1 MTEDTKRHALDIIA
15 QLSVQRVEIEKLASE
30 AMQDY
35 SDAVEVDDMDARK
48 KAFREAECYVAAS
61 MAIGRAITELEKV
74 KEGKYD

>member
-1 MTEDTKRHALDIIA
+1 MTDITGTILELDA
-15 QLSVQRVEIEKLASE
+15 QRDEIEALANE

-35 SDAVEVDDMDARK
+35 SDAVEIDDMDDRK

>member
-1 MTEDTKRHALDIIA
+1 MTDISGTILELDA
-15 QLSVQRVEIEKLASE
+15 QRDEIE

-35 SDAVEVDDMDARK
+35 SDAVEIDDMDARK

-61 MAIGRAITELEKV
+61 IAVGRAITELKKV

>member
-1 MTEDTKRHALDIIA
+1 MTDITGTILELDA
-15 QLSVQRVEIEKLASE
+15 QRDEIEALANE
-30 AMQDY
+30 AVQDY
-35 SDAVEVDDMDARK
+35 SDAVEIDDMDARK

>member
-1 MTEDTKRHALDIIA
+1 MKDITGTILELDA
-15 QLSVQRVEIEKLASE
+15 QRDEIEALANE

-35 SDAVEVDDMDARK
+35 SDAVEIDDMDARK
-48 KAFREAECYVAAS
+48 KAFREAECYVTAS

>member
-1 MTEDTKRHALDIIA
+1 MTDISGTILELDA
-15 QLSVQRVEIEKLASE
+15 QRDEIEALANE

-35 SDAVEVDDMDARK
+35 SDAVEIDDMDARK

-61 MAIGRAITELEKV
+61 MAVGRAITELKKV

>member
-1 MTEDTKRHALDIIA
+1 MTDITGTILELDA
-15 QLSVQRVEIEKLASE
+15 QRDEIEALANE

-35 SDAVEVDDMDARK
+35 SDAVEIDDMDARK

>member
-1 MTEDTKRHALDIIA
+1 MTDISGTILELDA
-15 QLSVQRVEIEKLASE
+15 QRDEIEALANE

-35 SDAVEVDDMDARK
+35 SDAVEIDDMDARK

-61 MAIGRAITELEKV
+61 MAVGRAITELQKV

>member
-1 MTEDTKRHALDIIA
+1 MTDITGTILELDA
-15 QLSVQRVEIEKLASE
+15 QRDEIEALANE